1 MARGKR
7 LRPDGGADRPLVV
20 NNTGA
25 YLVSDRTGHAYLIG
39 ATPLAI
45 GRDSV
50 SHVVVDDPSVS
61 RFHAEVRTDDRG
73 RRPVYL
79 FRSMGAAGSSV
90 NGERVRSECKLAEG
104 DTITVGSA
112 VLRFTQEPLPDG
124 VTIVQRNDAPADS
137 GALKQTMV
145 VRSVEPP
152 TVGPLPTPSIRRR
165 FALAV
170 TAGGAA
176 VVAVV
181 AVLVL
186 VRCR

>member
-1 MARGKR
+1 
-7 LRPDGGADRPLVV
+7 V
-20 NNTGA
+20 NYTA
-25 YLVSDRTGHAYLIG
+25 AFLVSDRTGHAYPIG
-39 ATPLAI
+39 SPPLTI

-61 RFHAEVRTDDRG
+61 RFHAEVRIDDRG

-90 NGERVRSECKLAEG
+90 NGDRVKAEQKLAEG
-104 DTITVGSA
+104 DVITVGSQE
-112 VLRFTQEPLPDG
+112 LRFTQEPLPDG

-145 VRSVEPP
+145 VRSVEAP
-152 TVGPLPTPSIRRR
+152 TMGPLAAPGLRRR
-165 FALAV
+165 FALAAA
-170 TAGGAA
+170 AGSAAA
-176 VVAVV
+176 VVAAF
-181 AVLVL
+181 AVIAL

>member
-1 MARGKR
+1 MKYTA
-7 LRPDGGADRPLVV
+7 AF
-20 NNTGA
+20 
-25 YLVSDRTGHAYLIG
+25 LVSDRNGRAYPIG
-39 ATPLAI
+39 SPPLTI

-61 RFHAEVRTDDRG
+61 RFHAEVRIDDRG
-73 RRPVYL
+73 RKSAYL
-79 FRSMGAAGSSV
+79 FRSMGASGSSV
-90 NGERVRSECKLAEG
+90 NGETVKSERKLAEG
-104 DTITVGSA
+104 DTITIGSE
-112 VLRFTQEPLPDG
+112 VLRFTEEPLPAG
-124 VTIVQRNDAPADS
+124 VTIVQRSDAPADS

-145 VRSVEPP
+145 VRKVEPP
-152 TVGPLPTPSIRRR
+152 TVGPLPTPSTRRR

-176 VVAVV
+176 VVVVAV

>member
-1 MARGKR
+1 
-7 LRPDGGADRPLVV
+7 V
-20 NNTGA
+20 NYTGA
-25 YLVSDRTGHAYLIG
+25 FLVSDRNGRAFPIG
-39 ATPLAI
+39 STPLTI

-61 RFHAEVRTDDRG
+61 RFHAEVKTDDRG
-73 RRPVYL
+73 RKPVYVL
-79 FRSMGAAGSSV
+79 WSMGAAGSSV
-90 NGERVRSECKLAEG
+90 NGESVKSERKLAEG
-104 DTITVGSA
+104 DTITIGTC

-152 TVGPLPTPSIRRR
+152 TVGLLPTTGTRRR
-165 FALAV
+165 FALA
-170 TAGGAA
+170 ALGGGAA
-176 VVAVV
+176 AVIAAF
-181 AVLVL
+181 AVIAL